1 MPLKYSMEEI
11 KGEQDLTKR
20 SQGIML
26 FLWHKRRPLTFITIA
41 SALISG
47 VISFLIQPLYLSSAI
62 VFPAATSSVS
72 FSEQRNAKAAAMD
85 FGEEEQAEQLVQILQ
100 SSRIR
105 DKVVEEFQLM
115 KHYEINP
122 NGANKFF
129 KLNEAYNN
137 HVSFS
142 RTRFGS
148 IRIDVLDRDPALAAN
163 IANRIVALIDTVKN
177 EMIAERTIPAFEV
190 NRRKMEQMTKDR
202 DNIVRRLDSLA
213 NLGVIALDVRSNLF
227 QAYVDSKNPED
238 RADLKK
244 KIDANM
250 QYGAVYDALEYQR
263 NEKTV
268 KLEDFKVSYEQAES
282 DANSKFNHKFVVEKA
297 VKADKKDQPKRLIII
312 LVSSLLSFFVS
323 VFSLLLWEKY
333 KELRLV
339 S

>member
-1 MPLKYSMEEI
+1 M
-11 KGEQDLTKR
+11 GENKTVQDLNMK
-20 SQGIML
+20 SQSLLL
-26 FLWHKRRPLTFITIA
+26 FLWNKRRVLIFITVG
-41 SALISG
+41 SALASL
-47 VISFLIQPLYLSSAI
+47 VISLLIKPLYLSSAI

-105 DKVVEEFQLM
+105 DKVVAEFHLM
-115 KHYEINP
+115 EHYKINP
-122 NGANKFF
+122 EGTNKFF
-129 KLNEAYNN
+129 QLNEAYNN

-148 IRIDVLDRDPALAAN
+148 IRIDVLDEDPALAAN

-177 EMIAERTIPAFEV
+177 EMIAERTVPAFEV

-202 DNIVRRLDSLA
+202 DNIIKRLDSLA
-213 NLGVIALDVRSNLF
+213 SLGVIALDVRSNLF

-238 RADLKK
+238 RADLKE
-244 KIDANM
+244 KIEANM
-250 QYGAVYDALEYQR
+250 RYGAVYDALEYQR

-282 DANSKFNHKFVVEKA
+282 DANNKFNHKFVVEKA
-297 VKADKKDQPKRLIII
+297 VKADKKDQPKRLLIV
-312 LVSSLLSFFVS
+312 LVSTLLSFIFS
-323 VFSLLLWEKY
+323 VFSLLLWEKI
-333 KELRLV
+333 KELR
-339 S
+339 SA

>member
-1 MPLKYSMEEI
+1 MKENKEAH
-11 KGEQDLTKR
+11 DLETR
-20 SQGIML
+20 SQTLLL
-26 FLWHKRRPLTFITIA
+26 FLWNKRRALSLITLCA
-41 SALISG
+41 ALIS
-47 VISFLIQPLYLSSAI
+47 VVVSLLIKPLYLSSAI

-115 KHYEINP
+115 KHYQINP
-122 NGANKFF
+122 NGSNKFHQ
-129 KLNEAYNN
+129 LNEAYNN

-148 IRIDVLDRDPALAAN
+148 IRIDVLDEDPALAAN

-190 NRRKMEQMTKDR
+190 NRRKMEQMTKER
-202 DNIVRRLDSLA
+202 DNIINQLDSLSS
-213 NLGVIALDVRSNLF
+213 LGVIALDVRSNLF

-250 QYGAVYDALEYQR
+250 RYGAVYDALEYQR

-282 DANSKFNHKFVVEKA
+282 DANNRFNHKFVVEKA
-297 VKADKKDQPKRLIII
+297 VKADKKDQPKRLIIV
-312 LVSSLLSFFVS
+312 LVSTLLTLIVS
-323 VFSLLLWEKY
+323 IFTMLLRDKVNA
-333 KELRLV
+333 LRGA
-339 S
+339 